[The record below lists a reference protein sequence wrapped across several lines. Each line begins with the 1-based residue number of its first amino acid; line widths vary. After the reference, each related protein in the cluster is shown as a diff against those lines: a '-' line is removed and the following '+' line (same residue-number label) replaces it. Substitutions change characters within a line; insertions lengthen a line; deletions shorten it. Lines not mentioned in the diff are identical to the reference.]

1 MEFLRKLEDLEVK
14 EGTRVELAIEITKS
28 ESASNVVWQ
37 KDGQSVDKSLG
48 SPSAP
53 GYSVINK
60 GSKHVLV
67 IENAT
72 VHHEGEYIASVGE
85 QECSCELTVVGKGD
99 DYSSIF
105 LSRWR
110 SKYIAVR

>member
-1 MEFLRKLEDLEVK
+1 MSVAIVTGSSGLIGSETVEFLRKLTDLEVK
-14 EGTRVELAIEITKS
+14 EGSRVELAIEITKS

-37 KDGQSVDKSLG
+37 KDGQGVDKTVKTVSQ
-48 SPSAP
+48 
-53 GYSVINK
+53 

-85 QECSCELTVVGKGD
+85 QECSCELTVVGKD
-99 DYSSIF
+99 SY
-105 LSRWR
+105 RV
-110 SKYIAVR
+110 A